1 MKKITP
7 TLALLLSACGGG
19 GEQGAPAGHPEV
31 GVVTV
36 RAEAVVLS
44 SELPGRTS
52 AYETSDVRPQVN
64 GLILQRLFT
73 EGDQVQAG
81 QALYRI
87 DPAPYEAQV
96 ASARAALGRSRAA
109 IASTA
114 ALARRYGELVKIN
127 AISRQEAENAVAA
140 AQQARAD
147 VAAQRSEER
156 RVGKECV
163 SQCRSRWSPYP

>member
-7 TLALLLSACGGG
+7 TLALRRSACGGG

-87 DPAPYEAQV
+87 DPAPEDRTSV
-96 ASARAALGRSRAA
+96 G
-109 IASTA
+109 
-114 ALARRYGELVKIN
+114 
-127 AISRQEAENAVAA
+127 
-140 AQQARAD
+140 
-147 VAAQRSEER
+147 
-156 RVGKECV
+156 VGKRV
-163 SQCRSRWSPYP
+163 SVRVYFGGRRFRHNKKI

>member
-73 EGDQVQAG
+73 AGDQV
-81 QALYRI
+81 
-87 DPAPYEAQV
+87 
-96 ASARAALGRSRAA
+96 
-109 IASTA
+109 
-114 ALARRYGELVKIN
+114 
-127 AISRQEAENAVAA
+127 
-140 AQQARAD
+140 
-147 VAAQRSEER
+147 RSEEHTSELQSLLR
-156 RVGKECV
+156 NTYAVFCL
-163 SQCRSRWSPYP
+163 

>member
-81 QALYRI
+81 
-87 DPAPYEAQV
+87 PAPYRIPTSPSHAQGTT
-96 ASARAALGRSRAA
+96 ATTAL
-109 IASTA
+109 
-114 ALARRYGELVKIN
+114 RRP
-127 AISRQEAENAVAA
+127 APAT
-140 AQQARAD
+140 
-147 VAAQRSEER
+147 
-156 RVGKECV
+156 
-163 SQCRSRWSPYP
+163 